1 MVAPD
6 VQRDSLV
13 RRIYNINEKDFEG
26 VALEVWKYQ
35 YDFNALYRRYCQ
47 LLRIGPDQVRSTAD
61 IPFLPIVMFRE
72 HEIRTGDWDAEKI
85 FRSSGTTG
93 VVQSRHL
100 VRDLQWYH
108 GVAEMCFYSA
118 FRQPGEFAWIGLLPS
133 YLDRADSSLVD
144 MVYHFMSL
152 SGNASSGFFPQV
164 NDEIKHSLQVL
175 KERGSP
181 VILIGVSFALL
192 DLYESTDVPV
202 WDRLMVI
209 ETGGMKG
216 RGQEITREEMYSR
229 LRRHYPSLQI
239 ASEYGMTE
247 LLSQAYRTVDHFYPG
262 PTMRVRIRD
271 ISDPLKLIGHGQRGV
286 INVID
291 LANID
296 SCAFIATDDIGM
308 SFADG
313 GFDVLGRLDNS
324 DLRGC
329 NLLYV

>member
-35 YDFNALYRRYCQ
+35 YDFNPLYRRYCE
-47 LLRIGPDQVRSTAD
+47 LLKIGPGQVRSAED

-72 HEIRTGDWDAEKI
+72 HAVRTGDWQAEKV

-93 VVQSRHL
+93 TIQSRHV

-108 GVAEMCFYSA
+108 EIAEKCFYSA
-118 FRQPGEFAWIGLLPS
+118 FREPGEFTWLGLLPS
-133 YLDRADSSLVD
+133 YLERADSSLVD

-152 SGNASSGFFPQV
+152 SGDTSSGFFPQV
-164 NDEIKHSLQVL
+164 NEEILHSLRLL
-175 KERGSP
+175 KEHDHP

-192 DLYESTDVPV
+192 DLFKTGGVPV
-202 WDRLMVI
+202 WEKLMVI

-216 RGQEITREEMYSR
+216 RGQEITREELYIR
-229 LRRHYPSLQI
+229 LNRHYPFLHI

-247 LLSQAYRTVDHFYPG
+247 LLSQAYRIVDHFYPG
-262 PTMRVRIRD
+262 PTMKVRMRD

-296 SCAFIATDDIGM
+296 SCAFIATDDVGI